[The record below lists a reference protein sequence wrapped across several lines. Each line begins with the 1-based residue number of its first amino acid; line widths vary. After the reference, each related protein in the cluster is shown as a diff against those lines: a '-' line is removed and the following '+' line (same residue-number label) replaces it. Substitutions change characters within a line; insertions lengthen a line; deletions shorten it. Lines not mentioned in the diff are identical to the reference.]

1 MNGQISIS
9 LSRIIR
15 NRSKAWERE
24 EMEKKKVEEK
34 TTELQTEEGK
44 KNYQPPK
51 LEEPKEIRSFCASDV
66 PI

>member
-1 MNGQISIS
+1 
-9 LSRIIR
+9 
-15 NRSKAWERE
+15 
-24 EMEKKKVEEK
+24 MEKKKVEEK